1 MFCPRL
7 VEEVKLRLSRARER
21 YPEGSTCT
29 DLKSAPFSSPYRKEV
44 LVISVHL
51 TAAPRME
58 YPHSL
63 SRMRGSAWATQNIHV
78 SQSRI

>member
-7 VEEVKLRLSRARER
+7 VEEVEPRLSRARRR
-21 YPEGSTCT
+21 YPEGSTCPA
-29 DLKSAPFSSPYRKEV
+29 LKSAPFSSPYRKEV

-58 YPHSL
+58 YRYSL
-63 SRMRGSAWATQNIHV
+63 SHMRGSAWATQNIHA